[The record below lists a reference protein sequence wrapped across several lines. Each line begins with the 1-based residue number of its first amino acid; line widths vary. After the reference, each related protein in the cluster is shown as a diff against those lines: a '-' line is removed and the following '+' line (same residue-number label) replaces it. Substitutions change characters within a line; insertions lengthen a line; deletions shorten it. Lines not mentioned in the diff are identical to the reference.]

1 MIVKKLVISWWGA
14 LLSLMSLDKKNW
26 GKYKRDKRDKRDN
39 KDKKQKGQR
48 YKNTGTK
55 MTKIQGQKGQE
66 LKKKVT
72 YKWNCENTSLCTVG
86 KVRQDSKISI
96 YKIIFGDHHSL
107 KKLCKLDIVGR
118 LLMETLLC
126 GTWVWVS
133 ASGCV

>member
-66 LKKKVT
+66 LKKGQ
-72 YKWNCENTSLCTVG
+72 WNCENTSLCTVG

-96 YKIIFGDHHSL
+96 YKIIFWDHHWL
-107 KKLCKLDIVGR
+107 KMLCKLDIVGR